1 MQYQNRSR
9 RCQLRMLRQV
19 YEPLWGLI
27 LPEFCPRCDEPTH
40 GGFCSRCRS
49 DFPCNAMA
57 CSVCASGPL
66 PDGRACC
73 DSHAPGWHTDS
84 VLAPYLFVPPLSRY
98 FHELKFAGRRN
109 LGRAAGLLLADYA
122 HARRHRV
129 AALVSVP
136 LHPERLLQRGY
147 NQALEIARSVSHE
160 LRLPILRAGI
170 LRSRSTRQQTALD
183 AVERRHNL
191 AAAFTVTRD
200 LRGLRL
206 AIIDDVITTGATVNS
221 LALSLRA
228 AGATHVEAW
237 AVARTPRAS
246 HYMRNT

>member
-1 MQYQNRSR
+1 
-9 RCQLRMLRQV
+9 MLRQV
-19 YEPLWGLI
+19 YESLWGLV

-40 GGFCSRCRS
+40 GGFCTACRAE
-49 DFPCNAMA
+49 FPFNVMA
-57 CSVCASGPL
+57 CSVCGSGPL
-66 PDGRACC
+66 QPGRSRCEN
-73 DSHAPGWHTDS
+73 HAPAWHTDA

-122 HARRHRV
+122 HPRRHSV

-136 LHPERLLQRGY
+136 LHPERLLRRGY

-160 LRLPILRAGI
+160 LHLPILRAGI
-170 LRSRSTRQQTALD
+170 LRSRPTHQQTALD

-200 LRGLRL
+200 LRGVSV
-206 AIIDDVITTGATVNS
+206 AIVDDVITTGATVNS

-237 AVARTPRAS
+237 AVARTPLAG
-246 HYMRNT
+246 HYTRNT